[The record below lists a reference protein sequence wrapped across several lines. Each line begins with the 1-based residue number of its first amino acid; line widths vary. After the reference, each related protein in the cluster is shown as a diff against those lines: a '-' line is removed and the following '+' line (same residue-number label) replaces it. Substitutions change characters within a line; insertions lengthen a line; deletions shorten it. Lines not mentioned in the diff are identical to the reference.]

1 MIKDDIQE
9 FPGKIG
15 REKQNLYKGLCGCGL
30 RRVLGP
36 TQGTQYLEFLFWLN
50 QLSHRDELLETQ
62 KLPLH
67 HRPDSGERG
76 SS

>member
-9 FPGKIG
+9 FPGKIS

-36 TQGTQYLEFLFWLN
+36 TQGTQYLEFLF
-50 QLSHRDELLETQ
+50 
-62 KLPLH
+62 
-67 HRPDSGERG
+67 
-76 SS
+76 

>member
-9 FPGKIG
+9 FLGKIG
-15 REKQNLYKGLCGCGL
+15 REKQNLFVVWL
-30 RRVLGP
+30 RRVL
-36 TQGTQYLEFLFWLN
+36 GTQYLEFLFWLN

-67 HRPDSGERG
+67 NRPDSEERG